1 MRASLAFLCT
11 LSASLR
17 VGIIGGGVGGTS
29 TAYFLRQ
36 NDADVHIDVYERK
49 DTVGG
54 RAALVNMGGNE
65 YEAGAAIIHS
75 ENLYAS
81 RLLKVA
87 GSETMTSAEPFGLLG
102 KDGLAFQSS
111 SLGWMTSARLLWR
124 YGLDLIR
131 LDRLVR
137 STLRSFSR
145 VYPLLDSGE
154 SFSSVH
160 ELLETMDPEF
170 VALTTMSLESYLQSQ
185 GFSER
190 IRSELVHAATIVNYG
205 QTPSE
210 THAFVGLVGL
220 AGAIGSLFSVRHGN
234 FQLAEGALRASGA
247 NLISAEV
254 TRVTRSQPNI
264 VEYMID
270 GELLQKNYDAVVIAT
285 PMTADSNTRPAVE
298 DANDSYD
305 GRYFNL
311 GIAFVEGDPNY
322 PDLHALLST
331 RSHAQFNSI
340 SRVASVKDQTFH
352 SVYKIF
358 FNEDIDPL
366 SFFSAVKT
374 SRVGRWRAYPDY
386 STTPSGPWHMVLG
399 SGLYY
404 LNAIEWAASAI
415 EMSLIAGKNVANAIC
430 KVSPDESLYDEL

>member
-1 MRASLAFLCT
+1 M
-11 LSASLR
+11 
-17 VGIIGGGVGGTS
+17 GIIGGGVGGTS
-29 TAYFLRQ
+29 AAYFLRQ
-36 NDADVHIDVYERK
+36 NDPEAQIDVYERK
-49 DTVGG
+49 DTIGG
-54 RAALVNMGGNE
+54 RVALVKVGANE

-81 RLLKVA
+81 RLLKLLGKEA
-87 GSETMTSAEPFGLLG
+87 MTSAEPFGLLS
-102 KDGLAFQSS
+102 KHGLAFQSS

-124 YGLDLIR
+124 YGLDLLR
-131 LDRLVR
+131 LDRLVS
-137 STLRSFSR
+137 STLRAFSR
-145 VYPLLDSGE
+145 VYPLLDAGE

-160 ELLETMDPEF
+160 ELLEVMDPEF
-170 VALTTMSLESYLQSQ
+170 VALTTMSLDSYLQSQ
-185 GFSER
+185 GFSDR

-205 QTPSE
+205 QTPNE

-234 FQLAEGALRASGA
+234 FQLAEGALRVSGA

-254 TRVTRSQPNI
+254 TRVTRGQPNL
-264 VEYMID
+264 VEYLID
-270 GELLQKNYDAVVIAT
+270 GEKFQKNYDAVVIAT
-285 PMTADSNTRPAVE
+285 PMTADSDTRPAIE

-305 GRYFNL
+305 GRYWNL
-311 GIAFVEGDPNY
+311 GIAFVEGDPNF
-322 PDLHALLST
+322 PDRHALLST
-331 RSHAQFNSI
+331 RGHTQFNSI

-352 SVYKIF
+352 SVYKVF

-386 STTPSGPWHMVLG
+386 SSTPPGPWKMALG

-415 EMSLIAGKNVANAIC
+415 EMSLIAGKNIANAIC
-430 KVSPDESLYDEL
+430 KVSSDVSLYDEL